1 MELDWFLN
9 GWVVS
14 LLQVPKEIM
23 PGFVSKVRWC
33 LKSLLFLSHI
43 TAHRR
48 QIPSLKV
55 NFVIFSQVYWLFKTL
70 FILKQP
76 IFPSSTIIPTS
87 PIIYF
92 DRKFQASCLFS
103 PPLVFRAEECI
114 FSCSMAPNAMQSF
127 RTSGFFLEV
136 MSDNV
141 YAMSLHIDCAKYLYQ
156 T

>member
-14 LLQVPKEIM
+14 LLNIPKEIR
-23 PGFVSKVRWC
+23 PDFVSKVQWC
-33 LKSLLFLSHI
+33 LKCLPLLSHI
-43 TAHRR
+43 KAHRR

-55 NFVIFSQVYWLFKTL
+55 NFVMFSQVYWLFKTL
-70 FILKQP
+70 LILKQP
-76 IFPSSTIIPTS
+76 IFPSSAIIPTS

-92 DRKFQASCLFS
+92 DQKFQASCLFS
-103 PPLVFRAEECI
+103 PPLLFRTQECV
-114 FSCSMAPNAMQSF
+114 FSCSMAPNTMQSF

-141 YAMSLHIDCAKYLYQ
+141 YEMSVHIDCAKYLYQ

>member
-14 LLQVPKEIM
+14 LLHIPKEIRSD
-23 PGFVSKVRWC
+23 FVSKVQWRLKC
-33 LKSLLFLSHI
+33 LLLLSHI
-43 TAHRR
+43 KAHRR

-55 NFVIFSQVYWLFKTL
+55 NFVMFSQVYWLFKAL
-70 FILKQP
+70 LILKQP
-76 IFPSSTIIPTS
+76 IFPSSAIIPTS
-87 PIIYF
+87 SIIYF

-103 PPLVFRAEECI
+103 PPLVFRTQECI
-114 FSCSMAPNAMQSF
+114 FLALLTPNTMQSF

-136 MSDNV
+136 MSDNG
-141 YAMSLHIDCAKYLYQ
+141 YAMSVHTDCAKYLYQ